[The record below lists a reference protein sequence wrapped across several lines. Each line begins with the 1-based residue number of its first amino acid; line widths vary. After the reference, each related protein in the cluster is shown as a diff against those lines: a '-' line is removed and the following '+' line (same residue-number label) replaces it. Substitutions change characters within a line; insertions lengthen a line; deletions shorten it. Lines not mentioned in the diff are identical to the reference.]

1 MNDLD
6 TGAVVKIDSG
16 SLTGVR
22 SSNGTRAFY
31 GVPYAAPPVRDLRW
45 RPPEPPSPWEGIRPA
60 THFGPS
66 SFQFAPPSTSLYYG
80 GEKEFSEDC
89 LYLNVYTG
97 SEESRSQPVLVYF
110 HFGAF
115 QMGSASNPI
124 YDGRKLAAEDITVVT
139 VNYRLGVL
147 GFLAHKLL
155 SEESGHQT
163 SGNYGI
169 MDQIAALKWV
179 QRNIKAFGGDPGN
192 VTIGGVSAG
201 GSSVHIL
208 RASPLARGLFCK
220 AMCESGPGIAPER
233 HEKGHMG
240 SFTNLSVAER
250 AGAELMDMLGAS
262 SLDELRSMPAER
274 LASVQLPRTGGPWEC
289 DLFPGSLS
297 VSVFDTKYPIIDG
310 YVLPMSPLEALLS
323 GQTADVPFLAG
334 NAGNEGSGLMQ
345 IRLLTK
351 YLDYVHENFGV
362 HEKDALRVYPAT
374 SDAEAWTSSAQ
385 LLADQTFTYPVW
397 TAARLQ
403 ASKMKSPSWYY
414 QFLRPP
420 PIPAASDLLEKE
432 YAGAFHGA
440 ATLYAFGNL
449 DSREWD
455 WTDDDRIL
463 SRNVMRAMTNF
474 LSTGVPAESEKSW
487 PVLSSS
493 DSNLGILCY
502 GEDCKA
508 SATQVPERL
517 KTISAFWDSFYGIE
531 TL

>member
-1 MNDLD
+1 MGDSSSD
-6 TGAVVKIDSG
+6 ATVKIDSG
-16 SLTGVR
+16 SLAGIR
-22 SSNGTRAFY
+22 FSNGTRAFY
-31 GVPYAAPPVRDLRW
+31 GIPYAAPPVGHLRW
-45 RPPEPPSPWEGIRPA
+45 RPPELPSPWAGTRPA
-60 THFGPS
+60 KDFGPS

-155 SEESGHQT
+155 SEESGYGG

-169 MDQIAALKWV
+169 MDQIAALGWV
-179 QRNIKAFGGDPGN
+179 QRNIKVFGGDPGN

-208 RASPLARGLFCK
+208 RASPLARGLFRK
-220 AMCESGPGIAPER
+220 AICESGPGIAPER
-233 HEKGHMG
+233 QESGHMG
-240 SFTNLSVAER
+240 SFTTLSVAEK
-250 AGAELMDMLGAS
+250 AGGELMDILGIQ
-262 SLDELRSMPAER
+262 SLDELRSLPAEK
-274 LASVQLPRTGGPWEC
+274 LASVQLPRTSGPWEC

-297 VSVFDTKYPIIDG
+297 VSVFDTRYPIIDG
-310 YVLPMSPLEALLS
+310 HVLPMSPLKALLS
-323 GQTADVPFLAG
+323 GQTADVPLLAG

-345 IRLLTK
+345 IRSLKK
-351 YLDYVHENFGV
+351 YLEYVHENFGA
-362 HEKDALRVYPAT
+362 HAEDALRLYPAT

-403 ASKMKSPSWYY
+403 AKNMKSPAWYY
-414 QFLRPP
+414 QFLRTP
-420 PIPAASDLLEKE
+420 PIPADSDLLEKE

-449 DSREWD
+449 DSRKWR
-455 WTDDDRIL
+455 WTEDDRAL
-463 SRNVMRAMTNF
+463 SRNVMRATTNF
-474 LSTGVPAESEKSW
+474 LSTGVPAESEKAW

-493 DSNLGILCY
+493 SDGAGILCY
-502 GEDCKA
+502 GEDCEA

-517 KTISAFWDSFYGIE
+517 KEISAFWDGYYGIE
-531 TL
+531 TT